1 MEKVEGPVLSMEQLD
16 EMMQN
21 GQLIELVNGGKK
33 CVIPESYDVTKGRRF
48 SRLILTFWIGTEH
61 LDLGLDLMG

>member
-16 EMMQN
+16 EMMQT

-33 CVIPESYDVTKGRRF
+33 CVIPESYDVAKECVF
-48 SRLILTFWIGTEH
+48 LIHVEPRLLFLFHVEKILK
-61 LDLGLDLMG
+61 

>member
-1 MEKVEGPVLSMEQLD
+1 MEKLEGPVLSMEQLD

-48 SRLILTFWIGTEH
+48 SRLSFLTF
-61 LDLGLDLMG
+61 